1 MKIIVTKNYDE
12 MSKKAAELM
21 AEIIKNKPACVLGLA
36 TGDTPIGMYNELVAK
51 YEAGEIDFS
60 AVRSMNLDEYYPI
73 SPDNDQS
80 YRYFMNKHLFDRVN
94 IDKANTSVPDGT
106 AENVREFCSAYEAK
120 LDELGG
126 TDVQVLGIGRNG
138 HIGFNEP
145 DSVLVQ
151 DTHVTDLT
159 EDTIDANSRFF
170 ESIDDVPRQAISMGI
185 GSIMEARRVIL
196 VATGKDKA
204 EAVYKMMKEP
214 VTPHVPASVLQLH
227 PDCIILVD
235 EAAASLMK

>member
-1 MKIIVTKNYDE
+1 MKVIVTKNYDE

-80 YRYFMNKHLFDRVN
+80 SRHFMNKHLFDRVN
-94 IDKANTSVPDGT
+94 IDKANTRVPDGT
-106 AENVREFCSAYEAK
+106 AENVREFCSAYEAH
-120 LDELGG
+120 LDALGG
-126 TDVQVLGIGRNG
+126 TDVQVLGIGVDG

-145 DSVLVQ
+145 GTPFGSI
-151 DTHVTDLT
+151 THVVELHESTR
-159 EDTIDANSRFF
+159 EANARFF
-170 ESIDDVPRQAISMGI
+170 ESIDEVPPHAVTMGI
-185 GSIMEARRVIL
+185 KTVMNAKKIIL
-196 VATGKDKA
+196 IATGKAKA
-204 EAVYKMMKEP
+204 PIVKEFIQGP
-214 VTPHVPASVLQLH
+214 VTEEVPASVLQLH
-227 PDCIILVD
+227 PNVEIFLDH
-235 EAAASLMK
+235 EAASLL